1 MPVLEIRSYV
11 LHPGARAGF
20 HDLFHNKVM
29 PMLADQGIRVVRYG
43 ASEHDEVSYVLMRA
57 FDSVDHRDEQEDRFY
72 GSALWREGYR
82 DEVLAMIASYQ
93 EVVLTLDDATVD
105 ALGS

>member
-1 MPVLEIRSYV
+1 MTVLEIRSYV
-11 LHPGARAGF
+11 LHPGARQSF
-20 HDLFHNKVM
+20 HDLFHTKVM

-43 ASEHDEVSYVLMRA
+43 ASEHDDVSYVLMRA
-57 FDSVDHRDEQEDRFY
+57 FDSTLHRDEQEDRFY

-82 DEVLAMIASYQ
+82 EEVLAMIASYQ

-105 ALGS
+105 ALGA

>member
-1 MPVLEIRSYV
+1 MTVLEIRSYV
-11 LHPGARAGF
+11 LHPGARDGF
-20 HDLFHNKVM
+20 HDLFHTRVM
-29 PMLADQGIRVVRYG
+29 PLLAEQGIRVVRYG
-43 ASEHDEVSYVLMRA
+43 PSEHDDISYALLRA
-57 FDSVDHRDEQEDRFY
+57 FESVEHRDEQEGRFY

-93 EVVLTLDDATVD
+93 EVVLTVDAAVVD